1 MDIFS
6 DGVRQFSYP
15 VFIMFGGFKVWPEA
29 NLAHLMDDSIPNDV
43 CDANGGVNDRE
54 ADERI

>member
-1 MDIFS
+1 
-6 DGVRQFSYP
+6 
-15 VFIMFGGFKVWPEA
+15 VFIVFDGFKVWPEA

-43 CDANGGVNDRE
+43 CDASGGVNDRE

>member
-1 MDIFS
+1 
-6 DGVRQFSYP
+6 
-15 VFIMFGGFKVWPEA
+15 MFDGFKVWPEA